1 MPVGRTVHHFNYL
14 ICREWQPIL
23 MFLLK
28 KGSTSSFMGRL
39 ENLTLWVTEILQRGD
54 GTWEKVWKDALRTTS
69 LEYPS
74 RDKGGT
80 AGGVSAGLYLAQ
92 GSLEAALLGDGQ
104 GAHGLPACT
113 QLLYLDPDPRGV
125 ILVALYELPGWA
137 LQRLHTAG
145 PLPQLL
151 LEDLGA
157 NLLKRTFNC
166 QAQTVTHTIW
176 NRHVHLTS
184 CTALQHLRFN
194 DSGFLQNFRK

>member
-1 MPVGRTVHHFNYL
+1 MPVGRTVHHFNHL

-28 KGSTSSFMGRL
+28 KGSTSTFMGRL
-39 ENLTLWVTEILQRGD
+39 ENLTLWVTEIERRWYVGQGMEGCSKNFLPWVSQ
-54 GTWEKVWKDALRTTS
+54 LRQ
-69 LEYPS
+69 
-74 RDKGGT
+74 GGHHWQLST
-80 AGGVSAGLYLAQ
+80 GLYLAQ

-104 GAHGLPACT
+104 GAHSLPACT
-113 QLLYLDPDPRGV
+113 QLLHLDPDPGGV
-125 ILVALYELPGWA
+125 ILVALYELPGRA
-137 LQRLHTAG
+137 LQCLHTAG